1 MTFAIFFVLILGL
14 FIGGLN
20 LLPTI
25 GDSGTAVTNGI
36 ILLTGW
42 LKTWNFILPVDE
54 VFQALRIVLWYEI
67 VTWGMVATWRIIKF
81 LRGNSDG
88 A

>member
-1 MTFAIFFVLILGL
+1 MTFAIFFILILGL

-42 LKTWNFILPVDE
+42 LKTWNFILPISE
-54 VFQALRIVLWYEI
+54 MILAIKIIIYYELILWGWHAI
-67 VTWGMVATWRIIKF
+67 KGIIKWF
-81 LRGNSDG
+81 RGHSAG
-88 A
+88 E